1 MDRSSLHTLLA
12 PVVATLR
19 LEIDHIEVLRVSG
32 REVVRVFLDG
42 DGPEGHG
49 PDLDQIA
56 AATKAISHELD
67 EADTG
72 QQPFVLEVST
82 RGVDAPLQTPA
93 HFRRNIS
100 RLVRVTLKSGDVETA
115 RITAV
120 TDDGV
125 ELTPDEG
132 DAKAKV
138 VPFDAIASA
147 KVQIEFRD
155 KPGAGDV
162 AAEEE

>member
-1 MDRSSLHTLLA
+1 M
-12 PVVATLR
+12 LR
-19 LEIDHIEVLRVSG
+19 LEIDHIEVLKVGG
-32 REVVRVFLDG
+32 RQVVRVFLDG

-56 AATKAISHELD
+56 VATKAISHELD

-100 RLVRVTLKSGDVETA
+100 RLVRITLKSGDAETA
-115 RITAV
+115 RVTAV

-125 ELTPDEG
+125 ELTPDDG
-132 DAKAKV
+132 VAKV

>member
-1 MDRSSLHTLLA
+1 MDSSSLHSLLA
-12 PVVATLR
+12 PVVAPLR
-19 LEIDHIEVLRVSG
+19 LEIDHIEVLRVGG

-42 DGPEGHG
+42 DGPDGHG

-56 AATKAISHELD
+56 AATKAVSHELD

-72 QQPFVLEVST
+72 GQSFVLEVST

-93 HFRRNIS
+93 QFRRNTS
-100 RLVRVTLKSGDVETA
+100 RLVRVTLKSGGTETA

-120 TDDGV
+120 TDAGV
-125 ELTPDEG
+125 ELTPAGG
-132 DAKAKV
+132 DATV

-155 KPGAGDV
+155 KPDAGDITK
-162 AAEEE
+162 EE